1 MPARRTEPTR
11 RPAFPALVLCALFI
25 LVPAVAIGQDAPAPP
40 AAAESAPAADPS
52 PGTTTAPSSPA
63 PVGES
68 YDLKLRE
75 LEERVVGLKERI
87 FRTKTRLLLLKER
100 ILNDVIA
107 EAKAV
112 LLHVNDMGTSFQP
125 MQVIYHLDGE
135 KIFFQDNMTGSLSSD
150 APIEIYAGNV
160 MPGNHVMSV
169 EMLYRGNSSVFVYL
183 KDYIIRLR
191 ANYTFYA
198 TKGKITQVRSIGYL
212 KGDATYDL
220 TERPSIKFAVQQVSY
235 IREELGQSPPAA
247 RAGATSGSD

>member
-1 MPARRTEPTR
+1 MMRRLVCHGALLCLMVMLMPGIAHAQAATDTT
-11 RPAFPALVLCALFI
+11 
-25 LVPAVAIGQDAPAPP
+25 PAVPVAPTPPP
-40 AAAESAPAADPS
+40 ADAANPSDTVAPKVG
-52 PGTTTAPSSPA
+52 GT
-63 PVGES
+63 ES

-112 LLHVNDMGTSFQP
+112 LLHVNDMGGSFEP

-135 KIFFQDNMTGSLSSD
+135 KIFFQDNINGTLSSSE
-150 APIEIYAGNV
+150 PIEIYAGNV

-198 TKGKITQVRSIGYL
+198 TKGKITQVRSVGYL
-212 KGDATYDL
+212 KGDATYDI

-235 IREELGQSPPAA
+235 IREELGGTPPGA
-247 RAGATSGSD
+247 RAGASTGSD